1 MATSFEEIYDLALV
15 MINDY
20 RLNNLYKIDKD
31 AFLTHMQGYLVN
43 AIPMAEEGCERA
55 LEYNATTKVFN
66 DTLNS
71 KIKKILADAV
81 VIVWFEGI
89 VNDTTQVNN
98 LLQGR
103 DKKTFSAAQNLK
115 EKSEYLDR
123 MREKF
128 RQDITDYQINNL
140 EI

>member
-20 RLNNLYKIDKD
+20 RLNHLYKTDEQV
-31 AFLTHMQGYLVN
+31 FLTHMQGFLVN
-43 AIPMAEEGCERA
+43 AIPMAEEGCEQP
-55 LEYNATTKVFN
+55 LEYNINGQTFLK
-66 DTLNS
+66 DLPS
-71 KIKKILADAV
+71 KIRKILADAI
-81 VIVWFEGI
+81 VIVWFESI

-123 MREKF
+123 MREKL
-128 RQDITDYQINNL
+128 RQDITDYQVSNL

>member
-20 RLNNLYKIDKD
+20 RLNNLYKVDAD
-31 AFLTHMQGYLVN
+31 AFLTHMQGLLIN
-43 AIPMAEEGCERA
+43 AIPMAEEGCEKA
-55 LEYNATTKVFN
+55 LDYNLSSGTFTNNLSNKV
-66 DTLNS
+66 
-71 KIKKILADAV
+71 KKILADAL
-81 VIVWFEGI
+81 VIVWFERI
-89 VNDTTQVNN
+89 TNDVTQVNA

-103 DKKTFSAAQNLK
+103 DKKTHSVAQNLK

-123 MREKF
+123 MREKL
-128 RQDITDYQINNL
+128 RQDITDYQISNL